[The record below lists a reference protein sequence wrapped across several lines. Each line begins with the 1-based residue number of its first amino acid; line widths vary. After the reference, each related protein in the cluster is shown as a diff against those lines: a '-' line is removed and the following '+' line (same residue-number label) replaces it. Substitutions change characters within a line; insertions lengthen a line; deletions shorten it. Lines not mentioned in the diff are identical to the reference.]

1 MTVWHS
7 QSPRFVRRDCNRF
20 RNHDFDEPLQHQLGM
35 GKKERKDVNADIR
48 KEQLVE
54 MCGKKKKLL
63 GYGSL
68 HTFLS
73 AQRARPRRS
82 RRGTSGSRALLRA
95 KRKCAESGSFLS
107 KKFRILKIFVRCRML
122 KFGKM
127 IRRHAS

>member
-54 MCGKKKKLL
+54 MCGKKKIFL

-68 HTFLS
+68 HTFLHREQGPEKVVEELPAREPCCEPS
-73 AQRARPRRS
+73 ASARNLVLFFQKNS
-82 RRGTSGSRALLRA
+82 
-95 KRKCAESGSFLS
+95 EY
-107 KKFRILKIFVRCRML
+107 
-122 KFGKM
+122 
-127 IRRHAS
+127 

>member
-68 HTFLS
+68 HTFLHREQGPEEVVEELPAREPCAS
-73 AQRARPRRS
+73 QAQV
-82 RRGTSGSRALLRA
+82 RGIWFF
-95 KRKCAESGSFLS
+95 SF
-107 KKFRILKIFVRCRML
+107 KKIQNIENFREMQNVEIW
-122 KFGKM
+122 
-127 IRRHAS
+127 